1 MILAD
6 VSLRD
11 ANARRVWTKRCSAVA
26 LFGVCLLLT
35 ACGGGGD
42 AGGGTSSAA
51 PSISVQPQ
59 PQTVATGSAATFS
72 VTASGTAP
80 LTYQWNKNGTAI
92 GGATSS
98 SYTTPATVLAD
109 SGASFTVTISNSMG
123 QVTSSAASLTALDA
137 AAITS
142 QPQPQ
147 TVTTGDAATF
157 SVTASGSALG
167 YQWNKNGTPIAGATA
182 ASYTTPAVTLADS
195 GEIFTVTV
203 SNAASKVTSSG
214 AALSANA
221 DPEGLYLG
229 TLKYTLAG
237 TTLPVFAIILKDGT
251 AAAYVTDHVLA
262 VNAPVGYSLHGLVVK
277 PTGGNFSSSFTA
289 LLPSGYRFSNG
300 EVTSSGT
307 LSGTIVPGSSISGT
321 FASDL
326 DNGTFVLNAM
336 TADYSRAASWPTIA
350 GKYAYDSPYYIQ
362 PNGPEAI
369 FQVVT
374 VGNADGSSGS
384 ATSSNGCTSTSVVN
398 TIPDPTHN
406 AYSVTAHFACSYSP
420 DVVFT
425 ALQAFFPAGT
435 GAGII
440 GPSAFTGDT
449 IVTITDDVVDQ
460 VAYMIIAA
468 KQ

>member
-1 MILAD
+1 
-6 VSLRD
+6 
-11 ANARRVWTKRCSAVA
+11 
-26 LFGVCLLLT
+26 
-35 ACGGGGD
+35 
-42 AGGGTSSAA
+42 
-51 PSISVQPQ
+51 VQPQ
-59 PQTVATGSAATFS
+59 PQTVTTGSAATFS

-80 LTYQWNKNGTAI
+80 LTYQWSKNGTAI
-92 GGATSS
+92 AGATTST
-98 SYTTPATVLAD
+98 YTTPATALAD
-109 SGASFTVTISNSMG
+109 SGASFSVVVSNSMG
-123 QVTSSAASLTALDA
+123 QVTSNAASLTALDA

-167 YQWNKNGTPIAGATA
+167 YQWNKNGMPIAGATA

-195 GEIFTVTV
+195 GAIFTVTV

-277 PTGGNFSSSFTA
+277 PAGGNFSSPFTA
-289 LLPSGYRFSNG
+289 LLPSGYRFTNG
-300 EVTSSGT
+300 QPTSSGT
-307 LSGTIVPGSSISGT
+307 LSGTIVPGISISGT

-326 DNGTFVLNAM
+326 DSGTFVLNAM
-336 TADYSRAASWPTIA
+336 TADYNRAASWPTIA
-350 GKYAYDSPYYIQ
+350 GTYAYDSPYIANP
-362 PNGPEAI
+362 PNGPEAV
-369 FQVVT
+369 FHVVT
-374 VGNADGSSGS
+374 VGNADGTSGS
-384 ATSSNGCTSTSVVN
+384 ATASNGCTSTSVVN

-440 GPSAFTGDT
+440 GPAAFTSDT
-449 IVTITDDVVDQ
+449 IVTITDDVTDQ